1 MATSQST
8 ATLATATRPSSIL
21 ELVARSPLVAYF
33 ALAFLGA
40 WLIIVPLALTRG
52 EQGLGLLPFA
62 VPGPVAFLLVQL
74 STFTG
79 PLLAAVLVTAATE
92 GREGL
97 RQLRRRILRWRVGL
111 GWYLVAL
118 LAPLAIWLT
127 TFGVALGGAPLAALA
142 QQPGLLLTAFLPYV
156 LLFLFLP
163 SLGEEP
169 GWRGF
174 ALPRLQALH
183 GPLLGT
189 LILGAL
195 HALWHLPAFFTHLG
209 PLTPA
214 TFVTFMVAAVAGT
227 FLYTWVFNHTGGSV
241 LLAML
246 VHGAGNAASTLMN
259 RLIPADLPLDG
270 WLRALVFD
278 GWVTALGF
286 SLAALLLVAATRGR
300 LGYRPDMA
308 MPTGQA
314 TRPTDAPPASAAGR
328 A

>member
-8 ATLATATRPSSIL
+8 TTLAPATRSSSIR

-40 WLIIVPLALTRG
+40 WLILVPMALGRG
-52 EQGLGLLPFA
+52 EQGLGLLPFT
-62 VPGPVAFLLVQL
+62 VPSPVDFLLVML

-97 RQLRRRILRWRVGL
+97 RRLRRRILRWRVGL
-111 GWYLVAL
+111 VWYLVAL
-118 LAPLAIWLT
+118 LAPLAIWLVA
-127 TFGVALGGAPLAALA
+127 FGVALRGGPLADLA
-142 QQPGLLLTAFLPYV
+142 RQPGLLLTAFLPYV
-156 LLFLFLP
+156 LLFFFLP

-174 ALPRLQALH
+174 ALPRLQAHH

-189 LILGAL
+189 LILGTL
-195 HALWHLPAFFTHLG
+195 HGLWHLPAFFTHLG

-227 FLYTWVFNHTGGSV
+227 FLYTWVFNGSGGSV

-246 VHGAGNAASTLMN
+246 LHGASNAASTLMN
-259 RLIPADLPLDG
+259 RLIPEDLPLDG
-270 WLRALVFD
+270 WLRALVHD
-278 GWVTALGF
+278 GWVTTLAFGV
-286 SLAALLLVAATRGR
+286 AALLLIAATRGR
-300 LGYRPDMA
+300 LGYRPDAA
-308 MPTGQA
+308 MPAGQA
-314 TRPTDAPPASAAGR
+314 TRPTDAPLASEHGR